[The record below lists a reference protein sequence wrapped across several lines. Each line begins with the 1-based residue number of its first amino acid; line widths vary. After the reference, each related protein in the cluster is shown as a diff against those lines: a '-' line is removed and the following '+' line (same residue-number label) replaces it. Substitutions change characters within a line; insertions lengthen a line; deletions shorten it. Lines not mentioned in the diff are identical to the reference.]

1 MEVQMFSS
9 SRGAMGSLLGK
20 LRSLLV
26 SPGDQLPEPLKPQKD
41 KLELLKQDLE
51 EMNTFL
57 GNLSRV
63 VAPNPMAKLWMNE
76 VRNLSYDFEDYI
88 DKMMMRPYSNS
99 SEEIEISFDDV
110 QEFETLVKQAR
121 DAYNRYHRND
131 LGRWP
136 TNPAFRADGQ
146 VRVPIPSTDLLGI
159 GDSRAKLI
167 NMISNDAERRMKVVS
182 VLGPAGVGKTT
193 LATEVYRQMGGQFDY
208 RAFVRASRMPDT
220 RRLLRSIISQV
231 QRHQRPPHG
240 LPAQELIDNLRE
252 LLQQKRYFIL
262 IDGLWET
269 TSWDIVY
276 SAFPE
281 GTHCSRILITTDI
294 EEVAL
299 ECCDYESDG
308 IFMMEPLSRT
318 DSIELLF
325 NRTLGSKHQCSEQVK
340 EVSEEI
346 IKKCGGLP
354 LAVICIASI
363 LAGQPDNSELWQ
375 HVSE

>member
-1 MEVQMFSS
+1 MSS
-9 SRGAMGSLLGK
+9 SSLGAMGSLLGK

-57 GNLSRV
+57 RNLSLV

-76 VRNLSYDFEDYI
+76 VRNLSYDFEDYT
-88 DKMMMRPYSNS
+88 DKMMMRPYSDS

-121 DAYNRYHRND
+121 DAYNRYHRYD

-136 TNPAFRADGQ
+136 TYPAFRADGQ
-146 VRVPIPSTDLLGI
+146 VRVPIPSTDLL

-240 LPAQELIDNLRE
+240 LPVQELIDNLRE
-252 LLQQKRYFIL
+252 LLQQKRYMCV
-262 IDGLWET
+262 T
-269 TSWDIVY
+269 PPVV
-276 SAFPE
+276 
-281 GTHCSRILITTDI
+281 H
-294 EEVAL
+294 
-299 ECCDYESDG
+299 
-308 IFMMEPLSRT
+308 
-318 DSIELLF
+318 
-325 NRTLGSKHQCSEQVK
+325 
-340 EVSEEI
+340 
-346 IKKCGGLP
+346 
-354 LAVICIASI
+354 
-363 LAGQPDNSELWQ
+363 
-375 HVSE
+375 

>member
-57 GNLSRV
+57 RNLSLV

-121 DAYNRYHRND
+121 DAYNRYHRYD

-167 NMISNDAERRMKVVS
+167 NMISNVAERRMKVVS

-231 QRHQRPPHG
+231 QRHQQPPHG
-240 LPAQELIDNLRE
+240 LPVQELIDNLRE
-252 LLQQKRYFIL
+252 HLQQKRYMCY
-262 IDGLWET
+262 T
-269 TSWDIVY
+269 P
-276 SAFPE
+276 AP
-281 GTHCSRILITTDI
+281 
-294 EEVAL
+294 
-299 ECCDYESDG
+299 
-308 IFMMEPLSRT
+308 
-318 DSIELLF
+318 
-325 NRTLGSKHQCSEQVK
+325 
-340 EVSEEI
+340 
-346 IKKCGGLP
+346 
-354 LAVICIASI
+354 
-363 LAGQPDNSELWQ
+363 
-375 HVSE
+375 